1 MYQKYDYRKKR
12 TNTIN
17 GKYLKKVSKGIP
29 KGFKISYRS
38 GKLVRIEGFFEGNEK
53 MPEFEKIY
61 LAEKHF
67 FSARKKLKNAVLLL
81 KNRKRRDNR
90 SVIGQKI

>member
-1 MYQKYDYRKKR
+1 
-12 TNTIN
+12 
-17 GKYLKKVSKGIP
+17 
-29 KGFKISYRS
+29 
-38 GKLVRIEGFFEGNEK
+38 

-61 LAEKHF
+61 LADKIF
-67 FSARKKLKNAVLLL
+67 FPAKKKLKNAVLLL